1 MGVLEKQ
8 PPARC
13 LGKKDGK
20 NGKKGGK
27 KAAKEGSGKGGGG
40 GGKND
45 RNGNWKW
52 VALIDTPERG
62 RANATFDVNLY
73 FTFFFALLNCLFP
86 LNFFAFFF
94 PTCFFEENT
103 YKSILQRCGGPI
115 RGLE

>member
-1 MGVLEKQ
+1 MLEKQ

-27 KAAKEGSGKGGGG
+27 KAAKEGAGIREGGG
-40 GGKND
+40 GGKNY

-73 FTFFFALLNCLFP
+73 LTFSPHVNLIFP
-86 LNFFAFFF
+86 LLFMLVRAFF
-94 PTCFFEENT
+94 
-103 YKSILQRCGGPI
+103 
-115 RGLE
+115 